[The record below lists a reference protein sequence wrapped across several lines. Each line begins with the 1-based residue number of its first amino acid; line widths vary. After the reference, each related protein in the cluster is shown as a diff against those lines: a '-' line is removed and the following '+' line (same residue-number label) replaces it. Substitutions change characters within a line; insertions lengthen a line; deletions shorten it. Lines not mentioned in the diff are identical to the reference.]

1 MRFDLEDVGTQNA
14 YKLLAATVMPRPIAW
29 VVTQDVQGR
38 VNAAPYSFF
47 NVMGSAPP
55 TIAIGIL
62 ASPDRGFK
70 DTARNI
76 LDTGEFVVN
85 LVPERLVRAMNI
97 TSIDAPPGIEEL
109 KLAELE
115 TLPSDTVGPPR
126 IAESPVAFECV
137 SLSTVET
144 GPTQLVVIG
153 QVQTVHIADEFVLD
167 PERAHIDT
175 PKLDLVARS
184 YGSDYVRS
192 RDTFSLVRPTWRE
205 HQTALAGILSD
216 KS

>member
-29 VVTQDVQGR
+29 VVTEDAEGR
-38 VNAAPYSFF
+38 RNAAPYSFF
-47 NVMGSAPP
+47 NVMGSQPP
-55 TIAIGIL
+55 TIALGIM
-62 ASPDRGFK
+62 SDPEHGFK

-85 LVPERLVRAMNI
+85 LVPERLVQAMNV
-97 TSIDAPPGIEEL
+97 TSIDAPRGVDEL
-109 KLAELE
+109 ALAGLE
-115 TLPSDTVGPPR
+115 TVPSARVRPPR

-137 SLSTVET
+137 SLSSVVT
-144 GPTQLVVIG
+144 GPSQVVVIG
-153 QVQTVHIADEFVLD
+153 RVLTVHVADAYVLD
-167 PERAHIDT
+167 RERAHIDT

-192 RDTFSLVRPTWRE
+192 RDTFSLTRPKWK
-205 HQTALAGILSD
+205 A
-216 KS
+216 

>member
-29 VVTQDVQGR
+29 VVTQDAQGR

-55 TIAIGIL
+55 TIALGIL

-76 LDTGEFVVN
+76 LDT
-85 LVPERLVRAMNI
+85 
-97 TSIDAPPGIEEL
+97 
-109 KLAELE
+109 LAELE

-126 IAESPVAFECV
+126 IAESPVAFECI

>member
-1 MRFDLEDVGTQNA
+1 MRFDLEEVGTQNA

-29 VVTQDVQGR
+29 VVTQDKEGR
-38 VNAAPYSFF
+38 LNAAPFSFF

-55 TIAIGIL
+55 TIALGIMGD
-62 ASPDRGFK
+62 PERGFK

-85 LVPERLVRAMNI
+85 LVPERLVRAMNV
-97 TSIDAPPGIEEL
+97 TAVDAPRGVDEL
-109 KLAELE
+109 ALAELATE
-115 TLPSDTVGPPR
+115 PSARVKPPR

-137 SLSTVET
+137 SLSSVVT
-144 GPTQLVVIG
+144 GPSQVVVIG
-153 QVQTVHIADEFVLD
+153 QVLTVHVADDFVLN

-175 PKLDLVARS
+175 PRLDLVARS

-192 RDTFSLVRPTWRE
+192 RDTFSLARPTWRE
-205 HQTALAGILSD
+205 WSAPRESKLSNER
-216 KS
+216 

>member
-29 VVTQDVQGR
+29 IVTQDRDGNI
-38 VNAAPYSFF
+38 NAAPFSFF

-55 TIAIGIL
+55 TVAVGIL
-62 ASPDRGFK
+62 ADPERGFK

-97 TSIDAPPGIEEL
+97 TAIDAPRGIDEL
-109 KLAELE
+109 RLAGLATE
-115 TLPSDTVGPPR
+115 PSVHVRPPR
-126 IAESPVAFECV
+126 IAESPVGFECV
-137 SLSTVET
+137 SHASVVT
-144 GPTQLVVIG
+144 GPTQVAVIG
-153 QVQTVHIADEFVLD
+153 RVLAVHIADEYVLD
-167 PERAHIDT
+167 RDRAHIDT

-192 RDTFSLVRPTWRE
+192 RDTFSLARPTWRAWTHPDGE
-205 HQTALAGILSD
+205 
-216 KS
+216 